1 MKNIISWALY
11 QADTIWLDID
21 TNLKNIEFAIQR
33 STKSNIDILVCP
45 EVCTTAY
52 ATKNPEYAQSM
63 HSPMINKLKFLANN
77 YDIAICGSFMINE
90 NDKIYNRF
98 LFFTPDGVIYKYDK
112 AHLFSLAEENIYFTK
127 GKEIVTIPYLG
138 WNIRPYICY
147 DIRFPVFNR
156 NRINNN
162 SFDYDV
168 LVYVSNWP
176 TKRYNHWKHLLI
188 ARAIENQAYVIG
200 VNRVGTDGNGFEY
213 MGGTMCIDPVGNVIL
228 EGMQDENVYFV
239 KTNYDN
245 LVKIRQKLPFSKD
258 WDDFDIK

>member
-1 MKNIISWALY
+1 MVPGGAPPSLEQIELLHETRLVVIALIAVLSVLICLLTLGLQHSAEETARAALAEARMSEIIENFT
-11 QADTIWLDID
+11 DT
-21 TNLKNIEFAIQR
+21 
-33 STKSNIDILVCP
+33 
-45 EVCTTAY
+45 
-52 ATKNPEYAQSM
+52 
-63 HSPMINKLKFLANN
+63 
-77 YDIAICGSFMINE
+77 
-90 NDKIYNRF
+90 
-98 LFFTPDGVIYKYDK
+98 LFSFTPDGVIYKYDK

-188 ARAIENQAYVIG
+188 ARAIENQTYVIG

-228 EGMQDENVYFV
+228 EGTQDENVYFV